1 MIRWPA
7 TTIGRKG
14 ATVAYLPIVPEM
26 LQFNYRRRVRRVLGG
41 PSRLF

>member
-14 ATVAYLPIVPEM
+14 ATVAYLPIVSEM
-26 LQFNYRRRVRRVLGG
+26 LQYDYRRRVRRVPGG